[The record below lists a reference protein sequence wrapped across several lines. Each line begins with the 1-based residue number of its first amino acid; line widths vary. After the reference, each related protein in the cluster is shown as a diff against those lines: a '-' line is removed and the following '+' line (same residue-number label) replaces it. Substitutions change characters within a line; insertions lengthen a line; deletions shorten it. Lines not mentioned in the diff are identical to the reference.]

1 MTWAHRLRR
10 FPVLRMTAIAV
21 LDQALVSAS
30 GFLVSVLLIKT
41 VSKSEYGYYA
51 IALPI
56 SLFLGSIQ
64 SALVNAPMSVLLAAK
79 KGEARQRYLSSLA
92 RGQLL
97 VLLPASLAAVV
108 LLLLAGQRVLDPASR
123 SIAVALAAAV
133 TALLW
138 REFLRSYQFARETP
152 GDVLRMDA
160 LYAAFLAVTLC
171 GLAFAFRI
179 TVASIWVVMG
189 VASLAATMPFGQG
202 LARRHAVDWAA
213 FGENWHFGRWALL
226 GVLVTHI
233 QTYSHVYLL
242 GVLAGSVAVADASAA
257 RLLMMPVALAQVG
270 WGKIAIPRG
279 SALRERGQL
288 RQFFREQ
295 LLACLAFL
303 AALAVYVALLIMF
316 SGVVQGILLSD
327 KYASAFRYVTLW
339 AGVLVAGFATLTASN
354 GLQAALKFSF
364 ISKASLAVMPVTVG
378 LSCLLIPG
386 YGIRGALSALLL
398 GESLLAVI
406 LWTGFYRTVVSL
418 SEGSPARQAA

>member
-1 MTWAHRLRR
+1 
-10 FPVLRMTAIAV
+10 MTAIAV

-64 SALVNAPMSVLLAAK
+64 NALVNAPMSVLLAAK

-92 RGQLL
+92 RGQLV
-97 VLLPASLAAVV
+97 VLLPGSLAAVV
-108 LLLLAGQRVLDPASR
+108 VLSFAGQWVLDPAAR
-123 SIAVALAAAV
+123 SIAVALAAAL

-138 REFLRSYQFARETP
+138 REFLRNYQFARETP

-160 LYAAFLAVTLC
+160 LYAVLLAVSLC
-171 GLAFAFRI
+171 GLAYVFRI
-179 TVASIWVVMG
+179 TVAAVWVVMG

-242 GVLAGSVAVADASAA
+242 GALAGSVAVADASAA

-270 WGKIAIPRG
+270 WGKVAIPHG
-279 SALRERGQL
+279 SALREQGQF

-295 LLACLAFL
+295 LLAFLAFL
-303 AALAVYVALLIMF
+303 AALVVYVALLLEF
-316 SGVVQGILLSD
+316 SAVMLGILLSD
-327 KYASAFRYVTLW
+327 KYASAFGYVTLW
-339 AGVLVAGFATLTASN
+339 AGVFVAGFATLTASN
-354 GLQAALKFSF
+354 GLQAALKFAF

-378 LSCLLIPG
+378 LSYLLIPG
-386 YGIRGALSALLL
+386 YGIRGALSALLI
-398 GESLLAVI
+398 GEGLLAVI
-406 LWTGFYRTVVSL
+406 LWTGFHRTVVSL
-418 SEGSPARQAA
+418 GSPARRAV